1 MPSDSYATPAGTTQ
15 YSKRFS
21 STLPSGHFRPLQG
34 LTVSS
39 IGLGTYLGD
48 HDDATDRQYQEAIVR
63 AVELGSNIID
73 SAINY
78 RFQRSERAVGAA
90 LRRLFSSG
98 QMSRDQAII
107 TTKGGFIPFDT
118 DPPRDPAAYFVETF
132 VKPGIVRQDEMVAGC
147 HCMTPR
153 YIDHQ
158 LKTSLKNMGL
168 SCIDVYYLHNP
179 ETQLQ
184 EISRAEFL
192 HRIRAAFEVLEGAVS
207 QGLIRLYGT
216 ATWNGY
222 RASPRGRDY
231 LSLSEL
237 LRVAE
242 EVAGKDHHFRVVQL
256 PYNLV
261 MPEAFTIQ
269 NQPIDGRMASFL
281 DAVSHFG
288 ISVMSSASISQG
300 QLSSRLPDFIGEC
313 LEGLASDAQRA
324 IQFVRSTPGV
334 SVALVGMRQKAHVE
348 ENLATAKTPPASLEQ
363 LRKLFNHGSKE

>member
-1 MPSDSYATPAGTTQ
+1 MPADSFATATGTAQYA
-15 YSKRFS
+15 KRFS
-21 STLPSGHFRPLQG
+21 QTLPPGHFRQLQG
-34 LTVSS
+34 CTVSS
-39 IGLGTYLGD
+39 IGLGTYLGE
-48 HDDATDRQYQEAIVR
+48 HDDNTDRQYQEAILR
-63 AVELGSNIID
+63 AVELGCNVID

-78 RFQRSERAVGAA
+78 RFQRSERAIGAA
-90 LRRLFSSG
+90 LRQLFSSG
-98 QMSRDQAII
+98 RLSRDQVII

-118 DPPRDPAAYFVETF
+118 YPPRDPAAYFVETF
-132 VKPGIVRQDEMVAGC
+132 VKPGIVRPDEIVAGC

-158 LKTSLKNMGL
+158 LKTSLKNLEL

-192 HRIRAAFEVLEGAVS
+192 QRMRAAFEVLEGAVS
-207 QGLIRLYGT
+207 KGLIRLYGT

-237 LRVAE
+237 LRIAE

-269 NQPIDGRMASFL
+269 NQPMDGKMGSFL
-281 DAVSHFG
+281 DAASHFG

-300 QLSSRLPDFIGEC
+300 QLSSRLPDFIGKY
-313 LEGLASDAQRA
+313 LDGLASDAQRA
-324 IQFVRSTPGV
+324 IQFVRSTPGI
-334 SVALVGMRQKAHVE
+334 SVALVGMKQKAHVE
-348 ENLATAKTPPASLEQ
+348 ENLATAKTPPASPEQ
-363 LRKLFNHGSKE
+363 LMKLFSHG